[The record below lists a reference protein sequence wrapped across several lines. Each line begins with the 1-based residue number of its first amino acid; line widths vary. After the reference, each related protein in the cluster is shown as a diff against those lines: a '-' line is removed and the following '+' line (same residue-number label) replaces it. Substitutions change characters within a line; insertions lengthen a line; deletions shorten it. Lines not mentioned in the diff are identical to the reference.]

1 MSGSALLEIR
11 GLSAGLQGRRSIT
24 QVVSGVDLDVHAGEI
39 LGVVGESG
47 CGKSTLAT
55 AIMRLL
61 VLPQVLQSG
70 AMTMR
75 LADGNAVELLKL
87 PDNELRQ
94 LRWRHLSYI
103 PQGSMNSLNPV
114 LRVERQMTDTLM
126 QHGLSKKEA
135 LDRSIAALELVN
147 LDPKVLQSYPHELS
161 GGMRQRV
168 IIAAA
173 VSMRPAL
180 IVADELTTALDV
192 VTQRQI
198 LQELA
203 AIRDE
208 LGATIILITHDMGV
222 VAQIADRVAVMYAG
236 KIVELGTVNDIFE
249 DPQHPYARGL
259 IGSIPRESGQRVEGL
274 QGEAPSPWN
283 YPTGC
288 RFHPRCPEVFERCD
302 QHTPTLQQRAID
314 RWVACHL
321 YDAETEFDG

>member
-1 MSGSALLEIR
+1 MPPLLEIR

-24 QVVSGVDLDVHAGEI
+24 QVVSNVDLDVQPGEI

-47 CGKSTLAT
+47 CGKSTLAA
-55 AIMRLL
+55 AIIRLL
-61 VLPQVLQSG
+61 VPPQVLQSG
-70 AMTMR
+70 SMTLR
-75 LADGNAVELLKL
+75 LKDGKSYDLLDL
-87 PDNELRQ
+87 PENELRQ

-114 LRVERQMTDTLM
+114 LRVEQQLIDTLL
-126 QHGLSKKEA
+126 QHGLSKGEA
-135 LDRSIAALELVN
+135 IERSIAALEMVN
-147 LDPKVLQSYPHELS
+147 LEPKLLESYSHELS

-173 VSMRPAL
+173 VSMHPAL

-222 VAQIADRVAVMYAG
+222 IAQIADRVAVMYAG
-236 KIVELGTVNDIFE
+236 KIAELGSVNGIFE
-249 DPQHPYARGL
+249 SPLHPYSQGL

-274 QGEAPSPWN
+274 PGEAPSPWN

-288 RFHPRCPEVFERCD
+288 RFHPRCPQVFGRCSEQAPALQVHER
-302 QHTPTLQQRAID
+302 D
-314 RWVACHL
+314 RWAACHL
-321 YDAETEFDG
+321 YDSGVASNE

>member
-1 MSGSALLEIR
+1 MPALLEIR
-11 GLSAGLQGRRSIT
+11 GLSAGLQGRRSVT
-24 QVVSGVDLDVHAGEI
+24 QVVSEVDLDVEAGEI

-61 VLPQVLQSG
+61 APPQVLQSG
-70 AMTMR
+70 SINLR
-75 LADGNAVELLKL
+75 LKNGKSFDLLALSDNA
-87 PDNELRQ
+87 LRQ

-114 LRVERQMTDTLM
+114 LRIGRQMMDTLI
-126 QHGLSKKEA
+126 QHGLSSDEA
-135 LDRSIAALELVN
+135 LARSSEALELVN
-147 LDPKVLQSYPHELS
+147 LESKLMESYPHELS

-173 VSMRPAL
+173 VSLQPAL

-203 AIRDE
+203 GIRDE
-208 LGATIILITHDMGV
+208 LGATILLITHDMGV

-236 KIVELGTVNDIFE
+236 KIAELGTVNDIFE
-249 DPQHPYARGL
+249 APRHPYSQGL
-259 IGSIPRESGQRVEGL
+259 IGSIPREGGHRVEGL
-274 QGEAPSPWN
+274 PGEAPSPWN

-288 RFHPRCPEVFERCD
+288 RFHPRCPKVFEPCSE
-302 QHTPTLQQRAID
+302 QAPLLLAQEPN
-314 RWVACHL
+314 RWTSCHL
-321 YDAETEFDG
+321 YDAEAAADV

>member
-1 MSGSALLEIR
+1 MSGAALLEIR

-24 QVVSGVDLDVHAGEI
+24 QVVSGVDLDVNAGEI

-70 AMTMR
+70 KMTMR
-75 LADGNAVELLKL
+75 LADGKTVELLEL

-114 LRVERQMTDTLM
+114 LRVERQMTDTLI
-126 QHGLSKKEA
+126 QHGLPKKEA
-135 LDRSIAALELVN
+135 FDRSIAALELVN
-147 LDPKVLQSYPHELS
+147 LEPKVLQSYPHELS

-173 VSMRPAL
+173 VSMHPAL

-222 VAQIADRVAVMYAG
+222 IAQIADRVAVMYAG
-236 KIVELGTVNDIFE
+236 RIVELGTVNDIFE
-249 DPQHPYARGL
+249 DPRHPYARGL

-274 QGEAPSPWN
+274 PGEAPSPWN
-283 YPTGC
+283 YPAGC
-288 RFHPRCPEVFERCD
+288 RFHPRCPEVFEHCNA
-302 QHTPTLQQRAID
+302 HTPTLQQRGAD
-314 RWVACHL
+314 CWVACHL
-321 YDAETEFDG
+321 YDPEIAANA